1 MKSNLLDDLAIRLAA
16 TCKNLGLDDADED
29 LLWRYLMQLPSG
41 QQLPGEIVLAL
52 KEQSEAS
59 PVAVLSYSWTATFP
73 ERFYKT
79 TRSRL
84 AKLGMG
90 LKAGG
95 VTEFNNRPLYVRSFV
110 EYELSLRDEIAKT
123 CFQHWYTQ
131 ITNCLREDGRNWEP
145 PTDSDVQIVLT
156 VKKVDLTE
164 KLDMLTKSQF
174 M

>member
-110 EYELSLRDEIAKT
+110 EYVFPALVHTDHQLPPRRRSQLGTTHRFRRADRAHGEK
-123 CFQHWYTQ
+123 
-131 ITNCLREDGRNWEP
+131 GRP
-145 PTDSDVQIVLT
+145 D
-156 VKKVDLTE
+156 
-164 KLDMLTKSQF
+164 
-174 M
+174 